1 MPRPMRPCVPAV
13 SCLFLLLGGCLR
25 GAAAACTSCASLQEL
40 SACAADVNQVCC
52 KNGGCE
58 SGTPTTCDA
67 QCEAVLV
74 PMWHTCKGFLDA
86 NYGLLPVSAALGQ
99 SVIACKTQNPPTIGE
114 PEPAPSVGPVPE
126 PVPTLPPAGP
136 EPEPEPALPM
146 GPEPEPEPAPTLPPV
161 GPPTPEPEPEP
172 VFGCVD
178 TPNFT
183 GLGATCSQLVAAS
196 YCIRVDPI
204 IFQGV
209 SKTAAQWCPASCG
222 HCNTPA
228 GPEPE
233 PEPEPAPT
241 LPPAGPEPEPEPA
254 LPMGPEPEP
263 EPAPTLPP
271 VGPPTPEPE
280 PEPEPVF
287 GCVDTPN
294 FTGMGATCS
303 ELVQASFCIRVD
315 PIIFQGLSKTAA
327 QWCPASCG
335 HCNTP
340 AGPEPEPEPEPQVPL
355 PTGVTCAQTPC
366 QNGGTCTP
374 STEPGGSLYTCQCP
388 LDMFAHKPLFFG
400 QNCDKSEDDC
410 HTTTPGIN
418 PCLDFNAAGYDAT
431 KAMCVEC
438 NRVDAGCTMGYMCT
452 SAPEPQVQPEPVPEP
467 VPEPTPEPI
476 EPPATPCT
484 AGQVYSSRQSVMVA
498 ACCPTGGTC
507 PPQTCSGACQT
518 AALPFYRD
526 CAATMVTLPLAAQT
540 SLNDFAKVCLGH

>member
-25 GAAAACTSCASLQEL
+25 GAAAACTSCALLQEL

-58 SGTPTTCDA
+58 SGAPTTCDA

-86 NYGLLPVSAALGQ
+86 NYGLMPVSAALGR

-263 EPAPTLPP
+263 SLP
-271 VGPPTPEPE
+271 
-280 PEPEPVF
+280 
-287 GCVDTPN
+287 
-294 FTGMGATCS
+294 M
-303 ELVQASFCIRVD
+303 
-315 PIIFQGLSKTAA
+315 
-327 QWCPASCG
+327 
-335 HCNTP
+335 
-340 AGPEPEPEPEPQVPL
+340 GPEPEPPYSL
-355 PTGVTCAQTPC
+355 ACDGMPC
-366 QNGGTCTP
+366 LNGGTCVP
-374 STEPGGSLYTCQCP
+374 SAAAPAPPGDLYTCTCQTGP
-388 LDMFAHKPLFFG
+388 FGAPEFFG
-400 QNCDKSEDDC
+400 KNCQASEDDC
-410 HTTTPGIN
+410 HTMESSGIN
-418 PCLDFNAAGYDAT
+418 PCTDPGMPGYDSAT
-431 KAMCVEC
+431 PICVEC
-438 NRVDAGCTMGYMCT
+438 NRADLSCPTGYTCTPDT
-452 SAPEPQVQPEPVPEP
+452 LEPEPEPGPQ
-467 VPEPTPEPI
+467 PI
-476 EPPATPCT
+476 EPASQPCAVGT
-484 AGQVYSSRQSVMVA
+484 EYKARQAAMVG
-498 ACCPTGGTC
+498 ACCPPGAVC
-507 PPQTCSGACQT
+507 PPTTCDQECRDS
-518 AALPFYRD
+518 ALAFYRD
-526 CAATMVTLPLAAQT
+526 CAAAIVTLDTASQDQ
-540 SLNDFAKVCLGH
+540 LNSFRQVCEGH